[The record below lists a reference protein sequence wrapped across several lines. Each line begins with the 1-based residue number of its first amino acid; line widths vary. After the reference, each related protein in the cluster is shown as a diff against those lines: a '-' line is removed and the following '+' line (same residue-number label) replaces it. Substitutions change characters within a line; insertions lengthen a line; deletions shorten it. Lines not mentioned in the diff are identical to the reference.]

1 MNNADLN
8 DLSAWQI
15 PEIQEATSSATN
27 ALNKAPQRSVAV
39 SQEEIEEDLPPLTA
53 SDLDEIRQSAFQD
66 GLTQGHA
73 EGYDKGHSEG
83 YEAGFAKGESEGH
96 IQGVEQGKKD
106 GLNRVEIQAE
116 LFKSLANT
124 LFHPISKIDDVLEEQ
139 LLQLVLQLTRSVLD
153 VEVQTNPKII
163 VGALQQGIKVL
174 PLNETHYQV
183 SLHPQDLEIIQ
194 THFTAEVI
202 AEQHWQF
209 VPDETVSRG
218 GCDIVTHNNSVDMT
232 IERKMRQVLDRF
244 MLEQG
249 LLHGSDTGE

>member
-8 DLSAWQI
+8 GLSAWQI

-83 YEAGFAKGESEGH
+83 YEVGFAKGESEGH

-139 LLQLVLQLTRSVLD
+139 LLQTV
-153 VEVQTNPKII
+153 
-163 VGALQQGIKVL
+163 
-174 PLNETHYQV
+174 
-183 SLHPQDLEIIQ
+183 
-194 THFTAEVI
+194 
-202 AEQHWQF
+202 
-209 VPDETVSRG
+209 VPS
-218 GCDIVTHNNSVDMT
+218 
-232 IERKMRQVLDRF
+232 
-244 MLEQG
+244 
-249 LLHGSDTGE
+249 